1 MRVILQRVN
10 SANVKVSDSVVGEI
24 QKGLLVFVGIAVG
37 DNAEDVNY
45 LVAKTLGL
53 RIFNNQEGKFDLS
66 IQDIKGDLLIVSQ
79 FTLYAD
85 TRKGKR
91 PSFVSAMESSDASKL
106 FNITVQKFKAS
117 GLKVE
122 TGKFQEEMQ
131 VSLINDGP
139 VTIFIDSKN
148 WLDIGT
154 DIQSLD

>member
-10 SANVKVSDSVVGEI
+10 SANVKISDAVVGEI
-24 QKGLLVFVGIAVG
+24 QKGLLVFVGIA
-37 DNAEDVNY
+37 AEDNSEDVDY
-45 LVAKTLGL
+45 IVGKTLGL
-53 RIFNNQEGKFDLS
+53 RIFNNQKGKFDLS
-66 IQDIKGDLLIVSQ
+66 VQDIKGDLLIVSQ

-85 TRKGKR
+85 TRKGRR
-91 PSFVSAMESSDASKL
+91 PSFISAMEPSNASKL
-106 FNITVQKFKAS
+106 FNITVRKFKES

-148 WLDIGT
+148 
-154 DIQSLD
+154 

>member
-10 SANVKVSDSVVGEI
+10 SANVKISDSVVGEI
-24 QKGLLVFVGIAVG
+24 QKGLLVFVGIA
-37 DNAEDVNY
+37 AEDNSEDVDY
-45 LVAKTLGL
+45 IVGKTLGL
-53 RIFNNQEGKFDLS
+53 RIFNNQKGKFDLS
-66 IQDIKGDLLIVSQ
+66 VQDIKGDLLLVSQ

-91 PSFVSAMESSDASKL
+91 PSFISAMEPSNASKL
-106 FNITVQKFKAS
+106 FNITVRKFKES

-139 VTIFIDSKN
+139 VTIFLDSKN
-148 WLDIGT
+148 
-154 DIQSLD
+154 

>member
-10 SANVKVSDSVVGEI
+10 SANVKISDSVVGEI
-24 QKGLLVFVGIAVG
+24 QKGLLVLVGIAAE
-37 DNAEDVNY
+37 DNAEDVDY
-45 LVAKTLGL
+45 IVGKTLGL
-53 RIFNNQEGKFDLS
+53 RIFDNHKGKFDLS
-66 IQDIKGDLLIVSQ
+66 VQDIKGDLLVVSQ

-91 PSFVSAMESSDASKL
+91 PSFISAMEPRNASKF
-106 FNITVQKFKAS
+106 FNITVRKFKES

-148 WLDIGT
+148 
-154 DIQSLD
+154 

>member
-10 SANVKVSDSVVGEI
+10 SANVKISDSVVGEI
-24 QKGLLVFVGIAVG
+24 QKGLLVLVGIAAE
-37 DNAEDVNY
+37 DNAEDVDY
-45 LVAKTLGL
+45 IVGKTLGL
-53 RIFNNQEGKFDLS
+53 RIFDNHKGKFDLS
-66 IQDIKGDLLIVSQ
+66 VQDIKGDLLVVSQ

-91 PSFVSAMESSDASKL
+91 PSFISAMEPTDASKL
-106 FNITVQKFKAS
+106 FNITVRKFKES

-148 WLDIGT
+148 
-154 DIQSLD
+154 

>member
-10 SANVKVSDSVVGEI
+10 SANVKISDSVVGEI
-24 QKGLLVFVGIAVG
+24 QKGLLVLVGIAAE
-37 DNAEDVNY
+37 DNAEDVDY
-45 LVAKTLGL
+45 IVGKTLGL
-53 RIFNNQEGKFDLS
+53 RIFDNHKGKFDLS
-66 IQDIKGDLLIVSQ
+66 VQDIKGDLLVVSQ

-91 PSFVSAMESSDASKL
+91 PSFISAMEPSKASKL
-106 FNITVQKFKAS
+106 FNITVRKFKES

-131 VSLINDGP
+131 VSLINEGP

-148 WLDIGT
+148 
-154 DIQSLD
+154 

>member
-10 SANVKVSDSVVGEI
+10 SANVKISDSVVGEI
-24 QKGLLVFVGIAVG
+24 QKGLLVFVGIATE
-37 DNAEDVNY
+37 DNTEDVDY
-45 LVAKTLGL
+45 IVGKTLGL
-53 RIFNNQEGKFDLS
+53 RIFNNQKGRFDLS
-66 IQDIKGDLLIVSQ
+66 VQDIKGDLLIVSQ

-91 PSFVSAMESSDASKL
+91 PSFISAMEPSNASKL
-106 FNITVQKFKAS
+106 FNITVRKFKES
-117 GLKVE
+117 ELKVE

-148 WLDIGT
+148 
-154 DIQSLD
+154 

>member
-10 SANVKVSDSVVGEI
+10 SANVKVSDAVVGEI
-24 QKGLLVFVGIAVG
+24 QKGLLVLVGIAAE
-37 DNAEDVNY
+37 DNAEDVDY
-45 LVAKTLGL
+45 IVGKTLGL
-53 RIFNNQEGKFDLS
+53 RIFNNEKGRFDLS
-66 IQDIKGDLLIVSQ
+66 VQDIKGDLLVVSQ

-91 PSFVSAMESSDASKL
+91 PSFINAMEPSEASKL
-106 FNITVQKFKAS
+106 FNITVRKFKES

-131 VSLINDGP
+131 VFSINDGP

-148 WLDIGT
+148 
-154 DIQSLD
+154 

>member
-10 SANVKVSDSVVGEI
+10 SANVKISDSVVGEI
-24 QKGLLVFVGIAVG
+24 QKGLLVFVGIATE
-37 DNAEDVNY
+37 DSTEDVDY
-45 LVAKTLGL
+45 IVGKTLGL
-53 RIFNNQEGKFDLS
+53 RIFNNQKGKFDLS
-66 IQDIKGDLLIVSQ
+66 VQDIKGDLLIVSQ

-91 PSFVSAMESSDASKL
+91 PSFISAMEPSNASKL
-106 FNITVQKFKAS
+106 FNITVRKFKES
-117 GLKVE
+117 ELKVE

-148 WLDIGT
+148 
-154 DIQSLD
+154 

>member
-10 SANVKVSDSVVGEI
+10 SANVKVSDAVVGEI
-24 QKGLLVFVGIAVG
+24 HKGLLVLVGIASE
-37 DNAEDVNY
+37 DNLEDVNY
-45 LVAKTLGL
+45 IVGKTLGL
-53 RIFNNQEGKFDLS
+53 RIFNNQIGKFDFS
-66 IQDIKGDLLIVSQ
+66 VQDIKGDLLVVSQ

-91 PSFVSAMESSDASKL
+91 PSFISAMEPSEASKL
-106 FNITVQKFKAS
+106 FNITVRKFKES

-131 VSLINDGP
+131 VSSINDGP

-148 WLDIGT
+148 
-154 DIQSLD
+154 

>member
-10 SANVKVSDSVVGEI
+10 SANVKISDSVVGEI
-24 QKGLLVFVGIAVG
+24 QKGLLVLVGIAAE
-37 DNAEDVNY
+37 DNAEDVDY
-45 LVAKTLGL
+45 IVGKTLGL
-53 RIFNNQEGKFDLS
+53 RIFDNHKGKFDLS
-66 IQDIKGDLLIVSQ
+66 VQDIKGDLLVVSQ

-91 PSFVSAMESSDASKL
+91 PSFISAMEPSHALKF
-106 FNITVQKFKAS
+106 FNITVRKFKES

-148 WLDIGT
+148 
-154 DIQSLD
+154 

>member
-10 SANVKVSDSVVGEI
+10 SANVKISDSVVGEI
-24 QKGLLVFVGIAVG
+24 QKGLLVLVGIAAE
-37 DNAEDVNY
+37 DNAEDVDY
-45 LVAKTLGL
+45 IVGKTLGL
-53 RIFNNQEGKFDLS
+53 RIFDNHKGKFDLS
-66 IQDIKGDLLIVSQ
+66 VQDIKGDLLVVSQ

-91 PSFVSAMESSDASKL
+91 PSFISAMEPSNASKL
-106 FNITVQKFKAS
+106 FNITVRKFKES
-117 GLKVE
+117 ELKVE

-148 WLDIGT
+148 
-154 DIQSLD
+154 

>member
-10 SANVKVSDSVVGEI
+10 SANVKVSDAVVGEI
-24 QKGLLVFVGIAVG
+24 QKGLLVLVGIASE
-37 DNAEDVNY
+37 DNLEDVNY
-45 LVAKTLGL
+45 IVGKTLGL
-53 RIFNNQEGKFDLS
+53 RIFDNHKGKFDLS
-66 IQDIKGDLLIVSQ
+66 VQDIKGDLLVVSQ

-91 PSFVSAMESSDASKL
+91 PSFISAMEPSHASKF
-106 FNITVQKFKAS
+106 FNITVRKFKES

-148 WLDIGT
+148 
-154 DIQSLD
+154 

>member
-10 SANVKVSDSVVGEI
+10 SANVKVSDAVVGEI
-24 QKGLLVFVGIAVG
+24 QKGLLVLVGIASE
-37 DNAEDVNY
+37 DNLEDVNY
-45 LVAKTLGL
+45 IVGKTLGL
-53 RIFNNQEGKFDLS
+53 RIFNNQIGKFDFS
-66 IQDIKGDLLIVSQ
+66 VQDIEGDLLVVSQ

-91 PSFVSAMESSDASKL
+91 PSFISAMEPTDASKL
-106 FNITVQKFKAS
+106 FNITVRKFKES

-139 VTIFIDSKN
+139 VTIFIDSK
-148 WLDIGT
+148 T
-154 DIQSLD
+154 

>member
-10 SANVKVSDSVVGEI
+10 SANVKVSDAVVGEI
-24 QKGLLVFVGIAVG
+24 QKGLLVLVGIASE
-37 DNAEDVNY
+37 DNLEDVNY
-45 LVAKTLGL
+45 IVGKTLGL
-53 RIFNNQEGKFDLS
+53 RIFNNQIGKFDFS
-66 IQDIKGDLLIVSQ
+66 VQDIKGDLLVVSQ

-91 PSFVSAMESSDASKL
+91 PSFISAMEPSEASKL
-106 FNITVQKFKAS
+106 FNITVRKFKES

-131 VSLINDGP
+131 VSSINDGP

-148 WLDIGT
+148 
-154 DIQSLD
+154 

>member
-10 SANVKVSDSVVGEI
+10 SENVKISDSVVGEI
-24 QKGLLVFVGIAVG
+24 QKGLLVLVGIAAE
-37 DNAEDVNY
+37 DNAEDVDY
-45 LVAKTLGL
+45 IVGKTLGL
-53 RIFNNQEGKFDLS
+53 RIFDNHKGKFDLS
-66 IQDIKGDLLIVSQ
+66 VQDIKGDLLVVSQ

-91 PSFVSAMESSDASKL
+91 PSFISAMEPSHASKF
-106 FNITVQKFKAS
+106 FNITVRKFKES

-148 WLDIGT
+148 
-154 DIQSLD
+154 

>member
-24 QKGLLVFVGIAVG
+24 QKGLLVLVGIAAE
-37 DNAEDVNY
+37 DNAEDVDY
-45 LVAKTLGL
+45 IVGKTLGL
-53 RIFNNQEGKFDLS
+53 RIFNNHKGKFDLS
-66 IQDIKGDLLIVSQ
+66 VQDIKGDLLVVSQ

-91 PSFVSAMESSDASKL
+91 PSFISAMEPSNASKL
-106 FNITVQKFKAS
+106 FNITVRKFKES

-139 VTIFIDSKN
+139 VTIFLDSKN
-148 WLDIGT
+148 
-154 DIQSLD
+154 

>member
-10 SANVKVSDSVVGEI
+10 SANVKISDSVVGEI
-24 QKGLLVFVGIAVG
+24 QKGLLVLVGIA
-37 DNAEDVNY
+37 AEDNSEDVDY
-45 LVAKTLGL
+45 IVGKTLGL
-53 RIFNNQEGKFDLS
+53 RIFNNQKGKFDLS
-66 IQDIKGDLLIVSQ
+66 VQDIKGDLLIVSQ

-91 PSFVSAMESSDASKL
+91 PSFISAMEPSNASKL
-106 FNITVQKFKAS
+106 FNITVRKFKES
-117 GLKVE
+117 ELKVE

-148 WLDIGT
+148 
-154 DIQSLD
+154 

>member
-10 SANVKVSDSVVGEI
+10 SANVKVSDAVVGEI
-24 QKGLLVFVGIAVG
+24 QKGLLVLVGIASE
-37 DNAEDVNY
+37 DNLEDVNY
-45 LVAKTLGL
+45 IVGKTLGL
-53 RIFNNQEGKFDLS
+53 RIFNNQIGKFDFS
-66 IQDIKGDLLIVSQ
+66 VQDIKGDLLVVSQ

-91 PSFVSAMESSDASKL
+91 PSFISAMEPSHASKF
-106 FNITVQKFKAS
+106 FNITVRKFKES

-148 WLDIGT
+148 
-154 DIQSLD
+154 

>member
-10 SANVKVSDSVVGEI
+10 SANVKVSDAVVGEI
-24 QKGLLVFVGIAVG
+24 QKGLLVLVGIASE
-37 DNAEDVNY
+37 DNLEDVDY
-45 LVAKTLGL
+45 IVGKTLGL
-53 RIFNNQEGKFDLS
+53 RIFNNQIGKFDFS
-66 IQDIKGDLLIVSQ
+66 VQDIEGDLLVVSQ

-91 PSFVSAMESSDASKL
+91 PSFINAMEPSEASKL
-106 FNITVQKFKAS
+106 FNITVRKFKES

-131 VSLINDGP
+131 VSSINDGP

-148 WLDIGT
+148 
-154 DIQSLD
+154 

>member
-10 SANVKVSDSVVGEI
+10 SANVKVSDAVVGEI
-24 QKGLLVFVGIAVG
+24 QKGLLVLVGIAAE
-37 DNAEDVNY
+37 DNAEDVDY
-45 LVAKTLGL
+45 IVGKTLGL
-53 RIFNNQEGKFDLS
+53 RIFNNQIGKFDFS
-66 IQDIKGDLLIVSQ
+66 VQDIEGDLLVVSQ

-91 PSFVSAMESSDASKL
+91 PSFISAMEPTDASKL
-106 FNITVQKFKAS
+106 FNITVRKFKES

-139 VTIFIDSKN
+139 VTIFIDSK
-148 WLDIGT
+148 T
-154 DIQSLD
+154 

>member
-24 QKGLLVFVGIAVG
+24 QKGLLVLVGIAAE
-37 DNAEDVNY
+37 DKAEDVDY
-45 LVAKTLGL
+45 IVGKTLGL
-53 RIFNNQEGKFDLS
+53 RIFNNHKGKFDLS
-66 IQDIKGDLLIVSQ
+66 VQDIKGDLLVVSQ

-91 PSFVSAMESSDASKL
+91 PSFINAMEPSNASKL
-106 FNITVQKFKAS
+106 FNITVRKFKES

-139 VTIFIDSKN
+139 VTIFLDSKN
-148 WLDIGT
+148 
-154 DIQSLD
+154 

>member
-10 SANVKVSDSVVGEI
+10 SANVKISDSVVGEI
-24 QKGLLVFVGIAVG
+24 QKGLLVLVGIAAE
-37 DNAEDVNY
+37 DNAEDVDY
-45 LVAKTLGL
+45 IVGKTLGL
-53 RIFNNQEGKFDLS
+53 RIFDNHKGKFDLS
-66 IQDIKGDLLIVSQ
+66 VQDIKGDLLVVSQ

-91 PSFVSAMESSDASKL
+91 PSFISAMEPSHASKL
-106 FNITVQKFKAS
+106 FNITVRKFKES

-148 WLDIGT
+148 
-154 DIQSLD
+154 

>member
-10 SANVKVSDSVVGEI
+10 SANVKVSDAVVGEI
-24 QKGLLVFVGIAVG
+24 QKGLLVLVGIAAE
-37 DNAEDVNY
+37 DNAEDVDY
-45 LVAKTLGL
+45 IVGKTLGL
-53 RIFNNQEGKFDLS
+53 RIFNNEKGRFDLS
-66 IQDIKGDLLIVSQ
+66 VQDIKGDLLVVSQ

-91 PSFVSAMESSDASKL
+91 PSFISAMEPSNASKL
-106 FNITVQKFKAS
+106 FNITVRKFKES

-139 VTIFIDSKN
+139 VTIFIDSK
-148 WLDIGT
+148 T
-154 DIQSLD
+154 

>member
-10 SANVKVSDSVVGEI
+10 SANVKISDAVVGEI
-24 QKGLLVFVGIAVG
+24 QRGLLVLVGIA
-37 DNAEDVNY
+37 AEDNVEDVDY
-45 LVAKTLGL
+45 IVGKTLGL
-53 RIFNNQEGKFDLS
+53 RIFDNPKGKFDFS
-66 IQDIKGDLLIVSQ
+66 VQDIKGDLLVVSQ

-91 PSFVSAMESSDASKL
+91 PSFISAMEPSNASKL
-106 FNITVQKFKAS
+106 FNITVRKFKES

-148 WLDIGT
+148 
-154 DIQSLD
+154 